1 MSGIDL
7 ETDSEFACELL
18 GLLLSNRQH
27 RDQTMGG
34 GLCAGLVNREQQL
47 GSPEGVPHTAAI
59 AMHYENIDVRGAN
72 DGTHV
77 CVVLR

>member
-1 MSGIDL
+1 MGGSDL
-7 ETDSEFACELL
+7 ETGSELTWHVL
-18 GLLLSNRQH
+18 GLLLINRQH

-47 GSPEGVPHTAAI
+47 GSPEGVPHTV
-59 AMHYENIDVRGAN
+59 AMTMHCEDIDVRGAN
-72 DGTHV
+72 DGTTM